1 MIRVSNNEKNIP
13 HVHLSRLPAGP
24 SFDLKVDKFSL
35 MSDIRRLLES
45 GGGIGLSKQDEQFAP
60 VAILNGFKNATA
72 SNEFVALLCE
82 AIKGLI
88 PPIDISKINT
98 KTCRRVVLFN
108 YNADSN
114 KLSIR
119 HYRVKIDSASSSST
133 TESSSSACAA
143 ILKSRKSSKIP
154 NLGKLVSL
162 ADLIKTTSTPDAT
175 STNSG
180 GEDEENCLVEIYGKK
195 SSTKKSKAQLK
206 LVEIGPRLECTL
218 SRVFSGVEEGTV
230 LFAPS
235 APETVGKTITKKIP
249 KRKRVAKQDI
259 GASKKLR
266 AFDNP
271 EHDNEEQYFSE

>member
-1 MIRVSNNEKNIP
+1 LIRVSNNEKNIP

-24 SFDLKVDKFSL
+24 SFDLKVEKFSL

-72 SNEFVALLCE
+72 PNEFVALLCE

-108 YNADSN
+108 YNTDSN

-133 TESSSSACAA
+133 ESSSACAA

-162 ADLIKTTSTPDAT
+162 SDLIKTTSTPDAT
-175 STNSG
+175 STNG
-180 GEDEENCLVEIYGKK
+180 GEDEEENCQVEIYGKK

-206 LVEIGPRLECTL
+206 LVEIGPRLECIL

-230 LFAPS
+230 LFAPA

-249 KRKRVAKQDI
+249 KRKRAAKQDI
-259 GASKKLR
+259 GASKKSR

>member
-1 MIRVSNNEKNIP
+1 M
-13 HVHLSRLPAGP
+13 
-24 SFDLKVDKFSL
+24 
-35 MSDIRRLLES
+35 LES

-72 SNEFVALLCE
+72 NEFVALLCE

-108 YNADSN
+108 YNAETS

-119 HYRVKIDSASSSST
+119 HYRVKIDSATSAAGT
-133 TESSSSACAA
+133 ATESSLTCAA

-162 ADLIKTTSTPDAT
+162 SDLIQPSTPT
-175 STNSG
+175 PQETNMDNT
-180 GEDEENCLVEIYGKK
+180 DENSQVEIYGKK
-195 SSTKKSKAQLK
+195 SSTKRSKAHLK
-206 LVEIGPRLECTL
+206 LVEIGPRLECML

-230 LFAPS
+230 LFAPA

-249 KRKRVAKQDI
+249 KRKRVASKEDSSRTAKK
-259 GASKKLR
+259 ASR
-266 AFDNP
+266 QYENDN
-271 EHDNEEQYFSE
+271 DNEEEQYFSE

>member
-1 MIRVSNNEKNIP
+1 M
-13 HVHLSRLPAGP
+13 
-24 SFDLKVDKFSL
+24 
-35 MSDIRRLLES
+35 LES

-60 VAILNGFKNATA
+60 VAILNGFKNAT

-108 YNADSN
+108 YNAESS

-119 HYRVKIDSASSSST
+119 HYRVKIDSATS
-133 TESSSSACAA
+133 ESSLTCAG

-162 ADLIKTTSTPDAT
+162 SDLIQTSTPT
-175 STNSG
+175 TEPTPET
-180 GEDEENCLVEIYGKK
+180 EDDNCQVEIYGKK
-195 SSTKKSKAQLK
+195 SSTKRSKAQLK
-206 LVEIGPRLECTL
+206 LVEIGPRIECTL

-230 LFAPS
+230 LFAPA

-249 KRKRVAKQDI
+249 KRKRAKEDVTKNT
-259 GASKKLR
+259 KKSR
-266 AFDNP
+266 QYDNP
-271 EHDNEEQYFSE
+271 QHDDDNEEQYFSE